1 MTEGDKAAEIAAMVT
16 ERNALRR
23 EIACIENKLDRI
35 MRALSEVSGV
45 LGGSGKLHVVQGDGI
60 SIGLDGA
67 TLPPIEV
74 IRETQNRLV
83 AAKARVAVLDQR
95 IDGV

>member
-1 MTEGDKAAEIAAMVT
+1 MIDAEKQAEIGAMVT

-23 EIACIENKLDRI
+23 EIACLDNKLERI
-35 MRALSEVSGV
+35 MRALSEVSAAI
-45 LGGSGKLHVVQGDGI
+45 GGKGKLHVVQGDGI

-74 IRETQNRLV
+74 IMETQDRRV
-83 AAKARVAVLDQR
+83 DAKERVAVLDQR